1 MRKEVVHALDAADR
15 TSLTSTHQTSPM
27 PKGKK
32 KSLGKKAGVEAEA
45 SSPLATTGS
54 DMMSALAPQAK
65 APSQPAVAPQDSSVM
80 TAIFLPVHRRRNSR
94 LPEDIEVRACP

>member
-1 MRKEVVHALDAADR
+1 
-15 TSLTSTHQTSPM
+15 M